1 MAMPISDLQQEI
13 FAGMGG
19 DGDLYLT
26 WDADY
31 SEGKDQP
38 RTVIGDQVL
47 FSEPASWEAI
57 GFPGDGSNRY
67 EGICKARMGFGGEK
81 VLAQ

>member
-13 FAGMGG
+13 FAGVGG

-38 RTVIGDQVL
+38 R
-47 FSEPASWEAI
+47 SWEAI
-57 GFPGDGSNRY
+57 GFPGDGSSRY
-67 EGICKARMGFGGEK
+67 EGICK
-81 VLAQ
+81 VLNFPIFASPR